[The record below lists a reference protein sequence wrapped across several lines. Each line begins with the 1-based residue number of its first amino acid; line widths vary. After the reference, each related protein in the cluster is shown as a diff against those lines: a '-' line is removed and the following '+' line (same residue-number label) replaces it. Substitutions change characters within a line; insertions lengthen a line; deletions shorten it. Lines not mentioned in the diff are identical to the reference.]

1 MAFKNMYPAD
11 NVDSN
16 GVAHPTVGENIRN
29 GANSSVTV
37 DAMCNAIKD
46 NTNRAKMCNKLDV
59 TSQEFK
65 TALLMLLTGKKAH
78 FGGLDVNAFT
88 TEELAKIKAYLGIV

>member
-1 MAFKNMYPAD
+1 MYPAD

-29 GANSSVTV
+29 GANSSVTI

-46 NTNRAKMCNKLDV
+46 NTDKAKMCDKLD
-59 TSQEFK
+59 TTAQEYK
-65 TALLMLLTGKKAH
+65 TALLMLLTGKTAH
-78 FGGLDVNAFT
+78 FGGLDVDAFT
-88 TEELAKIKAYLGIV
+88 SEELAEIKTYLGVV

>member
-46 NTNRAKMCNKLDV
+46 NTGRVKMCDKLD
-59 TSQEFK
+59 TTAQEFK
-65 TALLMLLTGKKAH
+65 TALLMLLTGKTAH
-78 FGGLDVNAFT
+78 FGGLDVDAFT
-88 TEELAKIKAYLGIV
+88 TAELAEIKAYLGIV